1 MGVLNRAA
9 IKQEARGLLSV
20 DNKWFK
26 MFFAVLLYYILS
38 DFSYVTNLFG
48 IDDGSARFTVSFGVE
63 LLSLVALPFGAAVAG
78 YFLNWLRGF
87 NPDAKS
93 LYKEGIDNFGSYF
106 AGRFITKV
114 TIFLWSLLFVIPGII
129 KAFEYSQVDYI
140 LHDNSKLKA
149 SQAKRMSSI
158 MTNGYK
164 SELFILELSF
174 IGWEIAGVCTLGI
187 VYIYALPYMETVR
200 AMYYENLKSNAIENG
215 LIAPEAFMPEP
226 PIYNDFQSEQNPQSP
241 YDIAQS
247 YSQQVNG
254 QSRYFGESEAPVIP
268 EENAEAEQISE
279 TPQAQ
284 EPEKAEE
291 NDTQDNGGNG
301 ENNL

>member
-1 MGVLNRAA
+1 MNVLNRAA

-26 MFFAVLLYYILS
+26 MFFAVLQYYILS

-48 IDDGSARFTVSFGVE
+48 IDDSSAKITVSFGVS

-93 LYKEGIDNFGSYF
+93 LYKEGLDNFGSYF
-106 AGRFITKV
+106 AGRFITRV

-174 IGWEIAGVCTLGI
+174 IGWEIAGVCTLGL

-200 AMYYENLKSNAIENG
+200 AMYYENLKSNAIEKG
-215 LIAPEAFMPEP
+215 LIAPEAFMSEP
-226 PIYNDFQSEQNPQSP
+226 PIYNDFQLEQDPQSP

-247 YSQQVNG
+247 YSRQVDVEPDN
-254 QSRYFGESEAPVIP
+254 FAENEAPEAF
-268 EENAEAEQISE
+268 EEKNDAERFSENLQAE
-279 TPQAQ
+279 
-284 EPEKAEE
+284 EPEKADE
-291 NDTQDNGGNG
+291 NDTADNG